1 MAETSRKPEIEEWGK
16 MAEKCL
22 RKNKAVFDRL
32 AEI

>member
-1 MAETSRKPEIEEWGK
+1 MAETSQKSDIEEWGK

>member
-1 MAETSRKPEIEEWGK
+1 MAKTSRKPDVEEWGK
-16 MAEKCL
+16 IAEKCL